1 MRAAVNLRTA
11 NLMVADGHGESMRSL
26 TRALVDTADAR
37 RVELLLDAPSRFS
50 GFEGPAAAVRV
61 LRPFKLG
68 NRLLTQALGGDPWYR
83 ARVPLARA
91 WRAANVYLQ
100 SAHEPPPIVSGPRH
114 IAMVYDVA
122 FMRPGAEAFFEPE
135 TRAYLDRWTATNIH
149 RADRVLVISEW
160 VRDEVARIYGFPHEQ
175 VDVMPLGVDRRR
187 FRNDADPSAIANV
200 RRRLGIE
207 SPYVLFLGTLQPRKN
222 IGALARAYARARRRG
237 LAHTLVLA
245 GAPGWRHADVA
256 EDLEGVSGEGIRL
269 TGPVDP
275 DDLPP
280 LLAGASAFVSV
291 AIDEGFGMPILEAMA
306 SGVPVVAA
314 RQGGLADAAGDAGI
328 SVDPHDPEAIADA
341 LLQVTG
347 DEPLRD
353 DLRARGLA
361 RAAEF
366 TWTRTARC
374 VWRSLEQACA
384 SS

>member
-1 MRAAVNLRTA
+1 MRAAINLRNA

-37 RVELLLDAPSRFS
+37 RLDLLMDAPCRFS
-50 GFEGPAAAVRV
+50 GFEGPNAVVRV
-61 LRPFKLG
+61 LHPFKLG
-68 NRLLTQALGGDPWYR
+68 NRLLTQTLGGDPWYR

-91 WRAANVYLQ
+91 WRAADVYLQ
-100 SAHEPPPIVSGPRH
+100 SAHEPPPFVSGPPH
-114 IAMVYDVA
+114 VAMVHDVA
-122 FMRPGAEAFFEPE
+122 FMRPGAAAFYEAP
-135 TRAYLDRWTATNIH
+135 TRSYLDQWTASSIH
-149 RADRVLVISEW
+149 RADRLLAVSDW
-160 VRDEVARIYGFPHEQ
+160 VRDEVVRIYGYPAER
-175 VDVMPLGVDRRR
+175 VDVAPHGVDGDR
-187 FRNDADPSAIANV
+187 FQADADPHSVTDTLN
-200 RRRLGIE
+200 RLCIQA
-207 SPYVLFLGTLQPRKN
+207 PYVLFLGTLQPRKN
-222 IGALARAYARARRRG
+222 VGALARAYAKARRRG

-245 GAPGWRHADVA
+245 GAPGWRYADVA
-256 EDLEGVSGEGIRL
+256 ADLDGISGEGVRL
-269 TGPVDP
+269 TGAVDP
-275 DDLPP
+275 DDLPL

-314 RQGGLADAAGDAGI
+314 SQGGLADAAGDAGT
-328 SVDPHDPEAIADA
+328 SVDPHDPDAIADA

-366 TWTRTARC
+366 TWSRTAQC
-374 VWRSLEQACA
+374 VWQSLEQACA

>member
-11 NLMVADGHGESMRSL
+11 NLMATDGHGESMRSL
-26 TRALVDTADAR
+26 TRALVKTSDSR
-37 RVELLLDAPSRFS
+37 RLDLLMDAPSRFS
-50 GFEGPAAAVRV
+50 GFEGPSAEIRV

-91 WRAANVYLQ
+91 WRAADVYLQ
-100 SAHEPPPIVSGPRH
+100 SAHEPPPLISGPH
-114 IAMVYDVA
+114 HVATVYDVA
-122 FMRPGAEAFFEPE
+122 FMRPGAEAFYEPE
-135 TRAYLDRWTATNIH
+135 TRAYLDRWTATNVH

-160 VRDEVARIYGFPHEQ
+160 VRDEVARIYGYPKER
-175 VDVMPLGVDRRR
+175 VDVMPLGVDGRR
-187 FRNDADPSAIANV
+187 FRDGVDPSSIAAV
-200 RRRLGIE
+200 PRRLGIA

-222 IGALARAYARARRRG
+222 LGTLARAYALARRRG

-245 GAPGWRHADVA
+245 GGRGWRYADVA
-256 EDLEGVSGEGIRL
+256 ADLEGVSGEGIQL
-269 TGPVDP
+269 TGAVDP

-306 SGVPVVAA
+306 SGAPVIAA
-314 RQGGLADAAGDAGI
+314 NQGGLANAAGDAGVA
-328 SVDPHDPEAIADA
+328 VDPRNPDAIADA

-347 DEPLRD
+347 DDRLRE

-366 TWTRTARC
+366 TWTRTARRT
-374 VWRSLEQACA
+374 WQSLEHACA